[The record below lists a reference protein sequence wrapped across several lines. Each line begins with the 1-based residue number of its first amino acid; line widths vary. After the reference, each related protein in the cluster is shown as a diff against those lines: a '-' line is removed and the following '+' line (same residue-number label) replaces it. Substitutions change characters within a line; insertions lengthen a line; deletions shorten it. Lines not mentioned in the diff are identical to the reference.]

1 MQLVDKLLLKPLIA
15 MYTHILTLIGPPQQ
29 ERLSAGTIDLARDIL
44 NSQTDIKWLAAEE
57 ACDLAF
63 ALKANPA
70 TGKFDGLTK
79 LRANIAD
86 LCEQKELDFHIH
98 DLRGP
103 RKMKLLISDMDS
115 TMIEQECIDELA
127 DMAGFGEIVSTITER
142 AMRGELDFEEALRE
156 RVGLL
161 KGLDIE
167 VLGQVYEERIKLMP
181 GARELVQTMRAN
193 GAYCVLVSGGF
204 TYFTAR
210 IADDLG
216 FHENRA
222 NILESENDKLSGHV
236 SEPILGRAAK
246 LETLEEIIK
255 SRGLFRDKTMAV
267 GDGANDLAMIQAS
280 GLGVAYRAKPIV
292 ARDARAAVNYG
303 DLTAPLYFQGYK
315 RDAFIS

>member
-1 MQLVDKLLLKPLIA
+1 MH
-15 MYTHILTLIGPPQQ
+15 THILTLIGPPQQ
-29 ERLSAGTIDLARDIL
+29 ERLNAGTIDEARKIL
-44 NSQTDIKWLAAEE
+44 SSQSDLNWLAADE

-63 ALKANPA
+63 SMKANPA
-70 TGKFDGLTK
+70 TGKFDGLAG
-79 LRANIAD
+79 LRSEIED
-86 LCEQKELDFHIH
+86 LCARKALDFHIH

-127 DMAGFGEIVSTITER
+127 DMAGFGDVVSAITER

-156 RVGLL
+156 RVGHL
-161 KGLDIE
+161 KDLKLD

-210 IADDLG
+210 IADELG

-222 NILESENDKLSGHV
+222 NVLESENDKLTGTV
-236 SEPILGRAAK
+236 GEPILGRAAK
-246 LETLEEIIK
+246 LDTLEELIK
-255 SRGLFRDKTMAV
+255 SRGLFRDETLAV

-292 ARDARAAVNYG
+292 AQDARAAVNHG
-303 DLTAPLYFQGYK
+303 DLTALLYFQGYR
-315 RDAFIS
+315 RDAFVS